1 VKKNKFWILFSLAIL
16 LSLSSQLL
24 AQANRILTLA
34 PTAQVS
40 SIGNVMLPMMNPAR
54 NLFDKDHFS
63 FSRVNWMTSIVND
76 MNYNYIRVERQQYGI
91 DVLFFNYGEQNQAD
105 EYGIILGQFTPLSS
119 VWGFNWGGKAPG
131 TAFGGLIK
139 DYYWGIES
147 KIVHHDLFSEKATGL
162 ILGLGWY
169 FPKVY
174 KDLDLDVMVRN
185 FGFAP
190 KFGEYKSE
198 LPTSVNVAGTYPYKE
213 WMFYGQFNRMK
224 KHQTF
229 GIGTGYNYKNMLWGK
244 TGYYID
250 NMHKLTYPTFGLD
263 FKYDKYLIGMSY
275 IYGDKTLPLSN
286 TIRLTINLEF

>member
-1 VKKNKFWILFSLAIL
+1 MIL

-34 PTAQVS
+34 PTAQTS

-54 NLFDKDHFS
+54 NLFDKDQFS
-63 FSRVNWMTSIVND
+63 FSRVNWMTNIVND
-76 MNYNYIRVERQQYGI
+76 MSYNFINMDRGPYGLN
-91 DVLFFNYGEQNQAD
+91 VLFFNYGEQNQAD
-105 EYGIILGQFTPLSS
+105 EFGIIQNQFTPLSAVYS
-119 VWGFNWGGKAPG
+119 LSYARKVDKYN
-131 TAFGGLIK
+131 
-139 DYYWGIES
+139 
-147 KIVHHDLFSEKATGL
+147 
-162 ILGLGWY
+162 LGLDVKLITHNLHTQSAKGLVFGVGGY

-190 KFGEYKSE
+190 KFGSWKSE

-213 WMFYGQFNRMK
+213 WMFYGQFNKMK

-229 GIGTGYNYKNMLWGK
+229 GMGTGYNYKNMLWGK
-244 TGYYID
+244 AGYYID

-286 TIRLTINLEF
+286 TIRLTINLEL

>member
-1 VKKNKFWILFSLAIL
+1 MKKNNKFWILFGLMIL

-34 PTAQVS
+34 PTAQTS

-54 NLFDKDHFS
+54 NIFDKDHFS
-63 FSRVNWMTSIVND
+63 FSRVNWMTNIVND
-76 MNYNYIRVERQQYGI
+76 MSYNFINLDRGQYGAS
-91 DVLFFNYGEQNQAD
+91 VLFFNYGEQNQAD
-105 EYGIILGQFTPLSS
+105 EFGIIQNQFTPLSAVYS
-119 VWGFNWGGKAPG
+119 LSYARKVDKYN
-131 TAFGGLIK
+131 
-139 DYYWGIES
+139 
-147 KIVHHDLFSEKATGL
+147 
-162 ILGLGWY
+162 LGLDVKLITHNLHTQSAKGLVFGVGGY

-190 KFGEYKSE
+190 KFGSWKSE

-213 WMFYGQFNRMK
+213 WMFYGQFNKMK

-229 GIGTGYNYKNMLWGK
+229 GMGTGYNYKNMLWGK
-244 TGYYID
+244 AGYYID

-286 TIRLTINLEF
+286 TIRLTINLEL

>member
-1 VKKNKFWILFSLAIL
+1 MKKILLTLLLFSSIF
-16 LSLSSQLL
+16 

-63 FSRVNWMTSIVND
+63 FSRVNWMTNIVND
-76 MNYNYIRVERQQYGI
+76 MSYNFLNI
-91 DVLFFNYGEQNQAD
+91 DRGPFGVNIMFFNYGEQNQTN
-105 EYGIILGQFTPLSS
+105 ESGIIEGQFTPLSA
-119 VWGFNWGGKAPG
+119 VYGFSYARKVSKYNL
-131 TAFGGLIK
+131 GLDVKLIT
-139 DYYWGIES
+139 
-147 KIVHHDLFSEKATGL
+147 HDLHTQKANGL
-162 ILGLGWY
+162 VFGVGGY

-190 KFGEYKSE
+190 KFGSYKSE
-198 LPTSVNVAGTYPYKE
+198 LPTSVNVAGTYPYKDF
-213 WMFYGQFNRMK
+213 MFYGQFNKME

-229 GIGTGYNYKNMLWGK
+229 GVGTSYNYKNMLWGK
-244 TGYYID
+244 VGYYMD
-250 NMHKLTYPTFGLD
+250 DMHELTYPTFGLD
-263 FKYDKYLIGMSY
+263 FKYDKYIVGMSY

-286 TIRLTINLEF
+286 TIRLTINLEL

>member
-1 VKKNKFWILFSLAIL
+1 MKKNKFWILFGLAIL
-16 LSLSSQLL
+16 LSLSSQLF

-34 PTAQVS
+34 PTAQAS

-63 FSRVNWMTSIVND
+63 FSRVNWMTNIVND
-76 MNYNYIRVERQQYGI
+76 MSYNFINMDRGPYGLN
-91 DVLFFNYGEQNQAD
+91 VLFFNYGEQNQAD
-105 EYGIILGQFTPLSS
+105 EFGIIQNQFTPLSAVYS
-119 VWGFNWGGKAPG
+119 LSYARKVDKYN
-131 TAFGGLIK
+131 
-139 DYYWGIES
+139 
-147 KIVHHDLFSEKATGL
+147 
-162 ILGLGWY
+162 LGLDVKLITHNLHTQSAKGLVFGVGGY

-190 KFGEYKSE
+190 KFGSWKSE

-213 WMFYGQFNRMK
+213 WMFYGQFNKMK

-229 GIGTGYNYKNMLWGK
+229 GMGTGYNYKNMLWGK
-244 TGYYID
+244 AGYYID

-286 TIRLTINLEF
+286 TIRLTINLEL

>member
-1 VKKNKFWILFSLAIL
+1 MKKNKFWILFGLAIL
-16 LSLSSQLL
+16 LSLSSQLF

-63 FSRVNWMTSIVND
+63 FSRVNWMTNIVDD
-76 MNYNYIRVERQQYGI
+76 MSYNFLNI
-91 DVLFFNYGEQNQAD
+91 DRGPFGVNIMFFNYGEQNQTN
-105 EYGIILGQFTPLSS
+105 ESGIIEGQFTPLSA
-119 VWGFNWGGKAPG
+119 VYGFSYARKVSKYNL
-131 TAFGGLIK
+131 GLDVKLIT
-139 DYYWGIES
+139 
-147 KIVHHDLFSEKATGL
+147 HDLHTQKANGL
-162 ILGLGWY
+162 VFGVGGY

-190 KFGEYKSE
+190 KFGSYKSE
-198 LPTSVNVAGTYPYKE
+198 LPTSVNVAGTYPYKDF
-213 WMFYGQFNRMK
+213 MFYGQFNKME

-229 GIGTGYNYKNMLWGK
+229 GVGTSYNYKNMLWGK
-244 TGYYID
+244 VGYYMD
-250 NMHKLTYPTFGLD
+250 DMHELTYPTFGLD
-263 FKYDKYLIGMSY
+263 FKYDKYIVGMSY

-286 TIRLTINLEF
+286 TIRLTINLEL

>member
-1 VKKNKFWILFSLAIL
+1 MKKNKFWILFGLAIL

-63 FSRVNWMTSIVND
+63 FSRVNWMTNIVND
-76 MNYNYIRVERQQYGI
+76 MSYNFINMDRGPYGLN
-91 DVLFFNYGEQNQAD
+91 VLFFNYGEQNQAD
-105 EYGIILGQFTPLSS
+105 EFGIIQNQFTPLSAVYS
-119 VWGFNWGGKAPG
+119 LSYARKVDKYN
-131 TAFGGLIK
+131 
-139 DYYWGIES
+139 
-147 KIVHHDLFSEKATGL
+147 
-162 ILGLGWY
+162 LGLDVKLITHNLHTQSAKGLVFGVGGY

-190 KFGEYKSE
+190 KFGSWKSE

-213 WMFYGQFNRMK
+213 WMFYGQFNKMK

-229 GIGTGYNYKNMLWGK
+229 GMGTGYNYKNMLWGK
-244 TGYYID
+244 AGYYID

-286 TIRLTINLEF
+286 TIRLTINLEL

>member
-1 VKKNKFWILFSLAIL
+1 MKKNKFWILFGLAIL
-16 LSLSSQLL
+16 LSLSSQLF

-34 PTAQVS
+34 PTAQAS

-63 FSRVNWMTSIVND
+63 FSRVNWMTNIVDD
-76 MNYNYIRVERQQYGI
+76 MSYNFINFDRGPYGVN
-91 DVLFFNYGEQNQAD
+91 VLFFNYGEQNQAD
-105 EYGIILGQFTPLSS
+105 EFGIIQNQFTPLSAVYS
-119 VWGFNWGGKAPG
+119 LSYARKVNK
-131 TAFGGLIK
+131 
-139 DYYWGIES
+139 YN
-147 KIVHHDLFSEKATGL
+147 
-162 ILGLGWY
+162 LGLDVKLITHNLHTQSAKGLVFGVGGY

-190 KFGEYKSE
+190 KFGSWKSE

-213 WMFYGQFNRMK
+213 WMFYGQFNKMK

-229 GIGTGYNYKNMLWGK
+229 GMGTGYNYKNMLWGK
-244 TGYYID
+244 AGYYID

-286 TIRLTINLEF
+286 TIRLTINLEL